1 MRNLKK
7 WYTYKR
13 DGIVYVQF
21 KDRITGKKLTA
32 KSTGTRNDLLADEI
46 IREWYYD
53 VDSFFNKR
61 QREKA
66 KNELE
71 EIITASILNGQDI
84 KDVFTKV
91 MSSFFAG
98 ASSEDPMMFIENGS
112 QFFIA
117 REQKQT
123 ETPKKTSKHSEIQ
136 EVMDMLDTLTFK
148 DYLFLF

>member
-32 KSTGTRNDLLADEI
+32 KSTGIRNDLLADEI

-53 VDSFFNKR
+53 VDSFFTR
-61 QREKA
+61 GQRKKA

-112 QFFIA
+112 
-117 REQKQT
+117 
-123 ETPKKTSKHSEIQ
+123 
-136 EVMDMLDTLTFK
+136 
-148 DYLFLF
+148 